1 MAKVGKSL
9 NICLLC
15 FVSVEQKRIIS
26 TSNCGNLTV
35 HIQVSAAVYFVWNT
49 STRGGKKTLKGKFGC
64 CLFPRVFSA
73 FGGWQTDDISDEFRL

>member
-73 FGGWQTDDISDEFRL
+73 FGG